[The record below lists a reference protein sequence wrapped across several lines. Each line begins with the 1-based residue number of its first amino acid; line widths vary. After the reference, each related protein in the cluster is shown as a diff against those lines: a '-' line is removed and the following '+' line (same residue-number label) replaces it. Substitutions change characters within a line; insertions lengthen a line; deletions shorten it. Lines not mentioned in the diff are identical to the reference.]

1 MDPHTIALETLT
13 EVRNI
18 PVSGG
23 SFPSLPA
30 VELLQDTGT
39 WVGPGPRAGLSLAG

>member
-1 MDPHTIALETLT
+1 MDPHTIVLETAF
-13 EVRNI
+13 EVYNI

-39 WVGPGPRAGLSLAG
+39 WAGTWARAGLSLAG